1 MSSQASGGGNTAALP
16 GPNSNGCCLPELA
29 SLSSSPA
36 GSKQHSP
43 PAANGIWG
51 ASLAA
56 RPDFTVQE
64 VNALLEGCKV
74 RRAAAGPDSRPA
86 PALAGGPAACLL
98 PVLELHSMHTAVQR
112 LLLRVPL
119 PNPQYSHCGLPWHA
133 ALAAAAE
140 PCRRPGRLRGADCHE
155 AGGHPARP
163 GATPAVLPCAAD
175 SSRAA
180 NEGAMPPLQS

>member
-16 GPNSNGCCLPELA
+16 GLNSNGCCLPELA

-36 GSKQHSP
+36 GSMQHSP
-43 PAANGIWG
+43 PAANSIWG

-64 VNALLEGCKV
+64 VNAPLEGCKV
-74 RRAAAGPDSRPA
+74 RRAAAGPDTGPA

-112 LLLRVPL
+112 LLLRVPPFKSSIL
-119 PNPQYSHCGLPWHA
+119 TLWT
-133 ALAAAAE
+133 ALACG
-140 PCRRPGRLRGADCHE
+140 PCCRCRAVS
-155 AGGHPARP
+155 
-163 GATPAVLPCAAD
+163 TP
-175 SSRAA
+175 RAA
-180 NEGAMPPLQS
+180 